1 MLARL
6 PQSQVASLLRNGV
19 SLLAAET
26 FDDFVKQRTAR
37 ARQSAEAVNWEE
49 TLTVWLRELDALYRA
64 MEGYLK
70 SYTDSG
76 QIKIERRPVQLSEDY
91 LGTYDTE
98 ALVLSIGDDEV
109 IVQPIG
115 TLLIGS
121 SGRVDLLG
129 PRKTL
134 RIVLLEKGGPAMKIT
149 ISGADG
155 PIETSTRS
163 PWRGEID
170 QRGWYFV
177 TQPPAATAT
186 ALDED
191 SFRDAIMDVSG
202 A

>member
-1 MLARL
+1 M
-6 PQSQVASLLRNGV
+6 
-19 SLLAAET
+19 AAHN

-37 ARQSAEAVNWEE
+37 ARQSSEAVDWEE
-49 TLTVWLRELDALYRA
+49 TLAAWLRELSALYSA

-76 QIKIERRPVQLSEDY
+76 QIKIGRRPVQLSEDY
-91 LGTYDTE
+91 LGTYDAE

-109 IVQPIG
+109 IAQPIG

-121 SGRVDLLG
+121 RGRVDLSG

-134 RIVLLEKGGPAMKIT
+134 RIVLLDKGGPAMKIT
-149 ISGADG
+149 ISGTDG

-163 PWRGEID
+163 LWRGEID
-170 QRGWYFV
+170 QPGWYFV